1 MYMYIITKVGIP
13 MLSINRLKAWPL
25 TRHYG
30 YMKELTKYMGTRDTM
45 WIHTSMTQS
54 YHSSERIHSGAT
66 S

>member
-1 MYMYIITKVGIP
+1 